1 MHSFGCCCFPSGRR
15 SEIPGHASPI
25 RESRMATSYRP
36 SSCQKGRGWA
46 RVRGHSKGSQSVSQ
60 RDRPQGSRDCGFRTG
75 PSRRQRQKL
84 IQHRWR
90 CRLFLMLL
98 CLDRRDLFCS
108 CPWHDSAEYDERAGP
123 RLQLQLQSQSQGQ
136 EMELGVSR
144 SPHRSPR
151 FCVLAFLSLSALLGF
166 CLIWSCS

>member
-98 CLDRRDLFCS
+98 CLDRRDLF
-108 CPWHDSAEYDERAGP
+108 
-123 RLQLQLQSQSQGQ
+123 
-136 EMELGVSR
+136 
-144 SPHRSPR
+144 
-151 FCVLAFLSLSALLGF
+151 VLAHDMTARNMMKGPGPDSSFSSRVRVRVRRWSWGLVAVHIGRRGFAFWHFYLCLLCWAF
-166 CLIWSCS
+166 V